1 MLKCSMLQNTEQ
13 KGEKTMA
20 KSKDSDT
27 RDVKNQKIELGKF
40 LKECR
45 GERSLRNVAAAV
57 GLSPSNLK
65 YIEDGV
71 NAPSPEI
78 YIKLMHELEPKGK
91 VKKDIEHAYMI
102 IRQAP
107 PPDVCK
113 VITNNENLNDSLRVL
128 EGYTLTQQQL
138 KELNALLNS
147 FLSNK

>member
-1 MLKCSMLQNTEQ
+1 MLQNTEQ
-13 KGEKTMA
+13 KGGKTMA

-27 RDVKNQKIELGKF
+27 KKMKNQKIKLGK
-40 LKECR
+40 LIKECR
-45 GERSLRNVAAAV
+45 GDRTLRNVAAAV

-71 NAPSPEI
+71 NAPSPKI
-78 YIKLMHELEPKGK
+78 YTKLMQTLEPKGK
-91 VKKDIEHAYMI
+91 IKKDIERTYML
-102 IRQAP
+102 IREAP

-113 VITNNENLNDSLRVL
+113 VITANEGLNDSLRII
-128 EGYTLTQQQL
+128 EGHTLTKEQL

>member
-1 MLKCSMLQNTEQ
+1 
-13 KGEKTMA
+13 MA
-20 KSKDSDT
+20 NSKDSDT
-27 RDVKNQKIELGKF
+27 KKMKNQKIKLGK
-40 LKECR
+40 LIKDCR
-45 GERSLRNVAAAV
+45 GEKTMRSVAVAV

-113 VITNNENLNDSLRVL
+113 VIANNENLNDSLRVL

-138 KELNALLNS
+138 KELDALLNS

>member
-1 MLKCSMLQNTEQ
+1 
-13 KGEKTMA
+13 MA

-27 RDVKNQKIELGKF
+27 RDVKNQKIELGKL

-91 VKKDIEHAYMI
+91 VKKDIEHAYML

-113 VITNNENLNDSLRVL
+113 VVTTNEGLNDSLRII
-128 EGYTLTQQQL
+128 EGRTLTPQQFQ
-138 KELNALLNS
+138 ELITLLRS
-147 FLSNK
+147 FSENQ

>member
-1 MLKCSMLQNTEQ
+1 MLYCSMLQNTEQ
-13 KGEKTMA
+13 KGGKTMV

-27 RDVKNQKIELGKF
+27 KKMKNQKIKLGK
-40 LKECR
+40 LIKDCR
-45 GERSLRNVAAAV
+45 GEKTMRSVAVAV

-78 YIKLMHELEPKGK
+78 YIKLMHELEPKGT
-91 VKKDIEHAYMI
+91 VKKDIEHAYML

-113 VITNNENLNDSLRVL
+113 VITDNEKLNDSLRIL
-128 EGYTLTQQQL
+128 EGHILTQQQL
-138 KELNALLNS
+138 KELDALLNS
-147 FLSNK
+147 FLSN

>member
-1 MLKCSMLQNTEQ
+1 MLQNTEQ
-13 KGEKTMA
+13 KGGKTMA

-27 RDVKNQKIELGKF
+27 RDGKNQKIELGIL

-128 EGYTLTQQQL
+128 EGYTLTQRQL
-138 KELNALLNS
+138 KELDALLNS

>member
-1 MLKCSMLQNTEQ
+1 
-13 KGEKTMA
+13 MA

-27 RDVKNQKIELGKF
+27 KDIKKQRIKLGK
-40 LKECR
+40 LIKKCR

-71 NAPSPEI
+71 NAPSSEI
-78 YIKLMHELEPKGK
+78 YSKLMHELEPKSK

-138 KELNALLNS
+138 KELDALLNS

>member
-1 MLKCSMLQNTEQ
+1 
-13 KGEKTMA
+13 MA

-27 RDVKNQKIELGKF
+27 RDVKNQKIELGKL

-91 VKKDIEHAYMI
+91 VKKDIEHAYML

-113 VITNNENLNDSLRVL
+113 VITDNKNLNDSLRIL
-128 EGYTLTQQQL
+128 EGHTLTPQQFQ
-138 KELNALLNS
+138 ELNTLLRS
-147 FLSNK
+147 FSENQ

>member
-1 MLKCSMLQNTEQ
+1 MIQNTEQ
-13 KGEKTMA
+13 KGGKTMA
-20 KSKDSDT
+20 KSKASDT
-27 RDVKNQKIELGKF
+27 KDIKKQRIKLGK
-40 LKECR
+40 LIKKCR

-78 YIKLMHELEPKGK
+78 YIKLMHELDPKGK

-138 KELNALLNS
+138 KEVNALLNS

>member
-1 MLKCSMLQNTEQ
+1 
-13 KGEKTMA
+13 MA

-27 RDVKNQKIELGKF
+27 RDVKNQKIELGKL

-78 YIKLMHELEPKGK
+78 YIKLMHELEPKSK

-113 VITNNENLNDSLRVL
+113 VITNNENLNDSLRIL
-128 EGYTLTQQQL
+128 EGHTLTPQQFQ
-138 KELNALLNS
+138 ELNTLLRS
-147 FLSNK
+147 FSGNQ

>member
-1 MLKCSMLQNTEQ
+1 
-13 KGEKTMA
+13 MA

-27 RDVKNQKIELGKF
+27 RDVKNQKIELGKL
-40 LKECR
+40 LKKCR

-138 KELNALLNS
+138 KELDALLNS

>member
-1 MLKCSMLQNTEQ
+1 
-13 KGEKTMA
+13 MA

-27 RDVKNQKIELGKF
+27 KKMKNQKIKLGK
-40 LKECR
+40 LIKDCR
-45 GERSLRNVAAAV
+45 GEKTMRSVAVAV

-113 VITNNENLNDSLRVL
+113 VITNNENLNDSLRIL

-138 KELNALLNS
+138 KELDALLNS

>member
-1 MLKCSMLQNTEQ
+1 
-13 KGEKTMA
+13 MA

-27 RDVKNQKIELGKF
+27 RDVKNQKIELGKL

-113 VITNNENLNDSLRVL
+113 VIANNENLNDSLRVL

-138 KELNALLNS
+138 KELDALLNS

>member
-1 MLKCSMLQNTEQ
+1 
-13 KGEKTMA
+13 MA

-27 RDVKNQKIELGKF
+27 KKIKNQKIKLGK
-40 LKECR
+40 LIKDCR
-45 GERSLRNVAAAV
+45 GEKTMRSVAVAV

-91 VKKDIEHAYMI
+91 VKKDIEHAYML

-107 PPDVCK
+107 PPDVYQIIK
-113 VITNNENLNDSLRVL
+113 TNECLNDSLRIL
-128 EGYTLTQQQL
+128 EGHTLTIQQL
-138 KELNALLNS
+138 KELNALLDS
-147 FLSNK
+147 FT

>member
-1 MLKCSMLQNTEQ
+1 
-13 KGEKTMA
+13 MA

-27 RDVKNQKIELGKF
+27 KEIKNQKIKLGK
-40 LKECR
+40 LIKKCR

-57 GLSPSNLK
+57 GLFPSNLK

-78 YIKLMHELEPKGK
+78 YIKLMHELEPKCK
-91 VKKDIEHAYMI
+91 VKKDIEHAYML

-113 VITNNENLNDSLRVL
+113 VITDNENLNDSLRIL
-128 EGYTLTQQQL
+128 EGHTLTTRQL
-138 KELNALLNS
+138 QELNVLLNS